1 MELDKITL
9 QFTAE
14 ELEAIHY
21 AMEIGIRKYKK
32 EKCQTANNWIDK
44 ADDIRRSLPIRLR
57 KIENR

>member
-1 MELDKITL
+1 MTQCNICGQLCN
-9 QFTAE
+9 
-14 ELEAIHY
+14 Y
-21 AMEIGIRKYKK
+21 MEIGIRKYKK